1 MYKPIQRANQV
12 HKKTLPLEEESESL
26 LELLELLDLL
36 AVGPL
41 LLFCSGTEV
50 ANCSLAIK
58 SVHKKSYSSSIT
70 SS

>member
-1 MYKPIQRANQV
+1 MAKQV
-12 HKKTLPLEEESESL
+12 LKKILPLEEESESL

-41 LLFCSGTEV
+41 LFCSGTEV

-58 SVHKKSYSSSIT
+58 SVHMKSYSSIIT